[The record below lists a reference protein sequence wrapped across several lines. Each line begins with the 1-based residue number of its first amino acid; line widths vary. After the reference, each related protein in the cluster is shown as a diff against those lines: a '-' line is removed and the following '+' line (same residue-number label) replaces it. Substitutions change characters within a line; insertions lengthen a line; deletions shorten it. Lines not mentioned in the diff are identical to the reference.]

1 MAIGAV
7 RNGMSEDM
15 HAKTL
20 NQFFQKESA
29 QENHFLG
36 SALPIQRVVLDCW
49 SSCDLKCTQLAL
61 M

>member
-20 NQFFQKESA
+20 NQFFLKGVSTGKS
-29 QENHFLG
+29 F
-36 SALPIQRVVLDCW
+36 PRVCTSHTK
-49 SSCDLKCTQLAL
+49 SSS
-61 M
+61 

>member
-20 NQFFQKESA
+20 NLNFFLKESA
-29 QENHFLG
+29 QENLFLG
-36 SALPIQRVVLDCW
+36 SALPHTK
-49 SSCDLKCTQLAL
+49 SSS
-61 M
+61 